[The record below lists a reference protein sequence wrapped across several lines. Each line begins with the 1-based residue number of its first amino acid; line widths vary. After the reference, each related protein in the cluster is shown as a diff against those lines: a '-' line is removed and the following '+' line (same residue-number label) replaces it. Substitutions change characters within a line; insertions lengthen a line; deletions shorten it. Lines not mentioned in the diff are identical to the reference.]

1 MKKIIAFVVLTFY
14 VLMDVITFIPRL
26 ICVLCKNT
34 VLHYLAVELSF
45 EEAYVAYRVLQ
56 WAWDLNGNSMFYE
69 LLTNEF
75 KSQCDIYEM
84 DLNEYRRKRMM

>member
-14 VLMDVITFIPRL
+14 SIMDVITFIPRL
-26 ICVLCKNT
+26 ICVLCKDT
-34 VLHYLAVELSF
+34 PLYYLAVELSF

-56 WAWDLNGNSMFYE
+56 WAWDLNGNSDFYV

-75 KSQCDIYEM
+75 KSQCEDYEM
-84 DLNEYRRKRMM
+84 SLNEYRRKRMM